1 MDYLEYSIKDA
12 MESNKVTTAIVAMAT
27 VDDPDNISVN
37 VKGDAESVLA
47 SLYHTT
53 CMIAKDLDIEVED
66 ILKTFAKLRVE

>member
-12 MESNKVTTAIVAMAT
+12 MESNKVTTAILAMAT

-47 SLYHTT
+47 SLYHAS
-53 CMIAKDLDIEVED
+53 CMIAKDLDSEVED